1 VDWRP
6 DYNPWSMVD
15 HSHGQRSK
23 LAGARARRCSR
34 VWDLAV
40 TAWGAREG
48 DGDPYLS
55 WHEAA
60 EGLGQPNIGKGRRQ
74 WSELDERVLE
84 VQR

>member
-1 VDWRP
+1 
-6 DYNPWSMVD
+6 
-15 HSHGQRSK
+15 
-23 LAGARARRCSR
+23 